1 MQVGDLHCHTR
12 LSDGSLPP
20 EDLVRLGQRLK
31 LDVIAITD
39 HDTLAGCRQAKD
51 LEKGRQIRVIPG
63 AEFSCVDEKRGR
75 KVHLLCYG
83 PKKLQVLEPI
93 CQEIGRRRR
102 EAVHQMIEKVAAHY
116 PITQEMVERYAKDS
130 TCVYKTHI
138 MEALMDLGYD
148 VEVYGVLFRQLF
160 HQKTGAY
167 LVTPRFPSAFEML
180 SLIHEAGGTAV
191 LAHPEI
197 YDSLEVLEELIEEGL
212 DGVEVWH
219 PRNSPATRQHLLER
233 AKEHR
238 LLTTGGSDFHGRF
251 RGEAVP
257 LGTCTTPEQSL
268 RQLLDR
274 VER

>member
-20 EDLVRLGQRLK
+20 EDLVWLAQRLH
-31 LDVIAITD
+31 LNAVAVTD
-39 HDTLAGCRQAKD
+39 HDTLAGCRQAKK
-51 LEKGRQIRVIPG
+51 LEERQFIRVIPG

-83 PKKLQVLEPI
+83 PKKLSVLEPM

-102 EAVHQMIEKVAAHY
+102 DAVYQMIEKVAAHY
-116 PITQEMVERYAKDS
+116 PITVDMVEHYAENS
-130 TCVYKTHI
+130 TCIYKTHI

-148 VEVYGVLFRQLF
+148 VEAYGTLFRQLF

-180 SLIHEAGGTAV
+180 HLIHEAGGVAV
-191 LAHPEI
+191 LAHAEI
-197 YDSLEVLEELIEEGL
+197 YNSLDILEELIQDGL

-219 PRNSPATRQHLLER
+219 PRNGDATRQHLLNR
-233 AKEHR
+233 AKEHG

-251 RGEAVP
+251 RGGAVP

-268 RQLLDR
+268 KELL
-274 VER
+274 ERMDA

>member
-12 LSDGSLPP
+12 LSDGSLSP
-20 EDLVRLGQRLK
+20 EGLVWLAQK
-31 LDVIAITD
+31 LHLDAVAITD
-39 HDTLAGCRQAKD
+39 HDTLAGCRQAKE
-51 LEKGRQIRVIPG
+51 LEKGQQVRVIPG

-116 PITQEMVERYAKDS
+116 PITVEMVERYAQNS

-148 VEVYGVLFRQLF
+148 VEAYGTLFRKLF

-167 LVTPRFPSAFEML
+167 LVTPQFPSAFEVL
-180 SLIHEAGGTAV
+180 HLIHEAGGVAV
-191 LAHPEI
+191 LAHAEI
-197 YDSLEVLEELIEEGL
+197 YDSLDVLEELIQEGL

-219 PRNSPATRQHLLER
+219 PRNSDATRKHLLGR
-233 AKEHR
+233 AKEHG

-251 RGEAVP
+251 RGTAVP
-257 LGTCTTPEQSL
+257 LGTCTTPEEPL
-268 RQLLDR
+268 KRLL
-274 VER
+274 ERI

>member
-1 MQVGDLHCHTR
+1 MLKVSGYLVYPSAIEEKLRCSSLVEDCCVVGMDTPKGTR
-12 LSDGSLPP
+12 VKAYVVPRREPQNDQERQKWAEDITGFSREHLNLSLIHILSDGSLPP

-116 PITQEMVERYAKDS
+116 PITQEMVERYAKD
-130 TCVYKTHI
+130 
-138 MEALMDLGYD
+138 
-148 VEVYGVLFRQLF
+148 
-160 HQKTGAY
+160 
-167 LVTPRFPSAFEML
+167 L
-180 SLIHEAGGTAV
+180 SLIR
-191 LAHPEI
+191 I
-197 YDSLEVLEELIEEGL
+197 
-212 DGVEVWH
+212 
-219 PRNSPATRQHLLER
+219 
-233 AKEHR
+233 
-238 LLTTGGSDFHGRF
+238 
-251 RGEAVP
+251 
-257 LGTCTTPEQSL
+257 
-268 RQLLDR
+268 
-274 VER
+274 